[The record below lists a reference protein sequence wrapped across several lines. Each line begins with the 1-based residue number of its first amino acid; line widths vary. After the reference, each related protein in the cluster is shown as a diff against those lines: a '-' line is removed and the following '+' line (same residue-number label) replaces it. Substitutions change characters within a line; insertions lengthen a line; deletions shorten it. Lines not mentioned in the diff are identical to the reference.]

1 MTAYVLRAMILYD
14 IPDIEVEGSYIARW
28 LVAQRNPRG
37 GFSSTQVRE
46 KSWLAKRETSHA
58 VVEGRSIQFSGLWSE
73 LP

>member
-46 KSWLAKRETSHA
+46 KS
-58 VVEGRSIQFSGLWSE
+58 
-73 LP
+73 